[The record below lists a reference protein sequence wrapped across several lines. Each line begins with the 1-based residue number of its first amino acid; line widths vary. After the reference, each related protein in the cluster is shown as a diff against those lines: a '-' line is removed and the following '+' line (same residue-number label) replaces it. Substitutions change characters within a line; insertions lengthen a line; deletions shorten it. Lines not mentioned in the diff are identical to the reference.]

1 VTETDQTQPS
11 ENGHGIDLTSSIEAL
26 LFVADE
32 AVGVRQ
38 LAQALQT
45 TERKVEVELERIAA
59 HYRKRGLR
67 LQHQHDRVQFV
78 TAPEA
83 APCVQRFLGL
93 DLESKLSVAALETL
107 ALIAYRQ
114 PATRA
119 QIEAIRG
126 VNCDGVLRTLLSRGL
141 ITALGRLD
149 QVGRPIV
156 YGTTMDFLQHFGLSD
171 LGELPPIESAPGS
184 AEGG

>member
-1 VTETDQTQPS
+1 MAETDQTQPS
-11 ENGHGIDLTSSIEAL
+11 EDGHGIDLTSSIEAL
-26 LFVADE
+26 LFVADQP
-32 AVGVRQ
+32 VGVHQ

-45 TERKVEVELERIAA
+45 TQLKVQVELERIAA
-59 HYRKRGLR
+59 HYGERGLR
-67 LQHQHDRVQFV
+67 LQHQNGLVQFV

-93 DLESKLSVAALETL
+93 DLGSKLSVAAMETL

-126 VNCDGVLRTLLSRGL
+126 VSCDGVLRTLLSRGL

-149 QVGRPIV
+149 QAGRPII

-171 LGELPPIESAPGS
+171 LGELPPIESTPGS

>member
-1 VTETDQTQPS
+1 VTEKDKTQTS
-11 ENGHGIDLTSSIEAL
+11 ENGRGTDLTSSIEAL
-26 LFVADE
+26 LFVADQ
-32 AVGVRQ
+32 AVDVRQ

-67 LQHQHDRVQFV
+67 LQHQHGMVQFV
-78 TAPEA
+78 TAPET

-93 DLESKLSVAALETL
+93 DLGSKLSVPAMETL

-126 VNCDGVLRTLLSRGL
+126 VSCDGVLRTLLSRGL

-171 LGELPPIESAPGS
+171 LGELPPIESTPAS